1 VVGKLRHRLDMSIE
15 EGQMDNSAPSRPT
28 IDGNLPPINTQRW
41 SPHRKALVVNAVRS
55 GAISF
60 EEARNRYQLSAEE
73 LLAWQQAMETHGI
86 GGCSSAGYRHIRGPD
101 IH

>member
-1 VVGKLRHRLDMSIE
+1 MAEPLD
-15 EGQMDNSAPSRPT
+15 DNDAVPRPT

-41 SPHRKALVVNAVRS
+41 SPHRKALVVNAVRN
-55 GAISF
+55 GAISS

-86 GGCSSAGYRHIRGPD
+86 GGLFVSRLQAYPRAGPLS
-101 IH
+101 